1 MNESNMMF
9 KQSVFFD
16 ENHEL
21 NDTGILLYVDALR
34 LNRENDLPDVLV
46 EHVANSAKDLKRI
59 YEYYEFVKDDDTSE
73 LSPHPYFDKS
83 YQSNTPIKALRNR
96 QILKIAAAI
105 ILLLGVS
112 YLVYYSISGNEKD
125 GDGEISRPY
134 TPPQPQDTSRKSPNT
149 SKGPITEVN
158 GNTQNNTD
166 SSRQTNSNTAQ
177 NNNRPQVPQ
186 NPRPFEEV
194 FSNTEIQA
202 MQIKRI
208 DERLGKTTRSESLH
222 VVYPLIN
229 MKIKTATF
237 SFRWKNPIED
247 SLQLEIFTKYTQEP
261 SKRIIYKIAP
271 KDSVFAITKSLKP
284 FLYYWE
290 LKKIMDNGRK
300 PVLKKGKFLIEK
312 RKK

>member
-73 LSPHPYFDKS
+73 LTPHPYFDKS

-96 QILKIAAAI
+96 QIMKIAAAI

-112 YLVYYSISGNEKD
+112 YLVYVMSGNEKSKAGGGQIGKNED
-125 GDGEISRPY
+125 S
-134 TPPQPQDTSRKSPNT
+134 TQQKPPTIVDSNNLTKTKNT
-149 SKGPITEVN
+149 SFADTTEKEKTLPIAKEKT
-158 GNTQNNTD
+158 
-166 SSRQTNSNTAQ
+166 
-177 NNNRPQVPQ
+177 PQVPQ

-202 MQIKRI
+202 MQIKYI
-208 DERLGKTTRSESLH
+208 DDRLGQTTRSESLK

-229 MKIKTATF
+229 TKIKAPTF
-237 SFRWKNPIED
+237 SFRWENPIED
-247 SLQLEIFTKYTQEP
+247 SLRLEIFTKNTQEQN
-261 SKRIIYKIAP
+261 KRIIYKIAP
-271 KDSVFAITKSLKP
+271 RDSTFTIPKPLKP

-300 PVLKKGKFLIEK
+300 KTIKKGKFLMEK